1 MKAEPPLNAAAGL
14 RSKIPLPP
22 TRTSQ
27 SEKRSFVYVCTTSRR
42 NFTSLFAVS
51 FRPLLDPTL
60 ETHAIF
66 SFSFSSFLFDH
77 LLFHSLSLALF
88 FFPFLPLSLSLGQ
101 ILWNSSRVPS
111 RRNLPTSSSSSSPP
125 ALSSSFILPS
135 VFSPPLPSPGGR
147 GFVGKRAPVDRPP
160 RPPPC
165 TQIDRH
171 PWPGCPRP
179 AITLARPEDPG
190 RCRPG

>member
-1 MKAEPPLNAAAGL
+1 MYAPRRAATSRHFSPS
-14 RSKIPLPP
+14 RSARSS
-22 TRTSQ
+22 TRHSRHTRFSPFLFLLLF
-27 SEKRSFVYVCTTSRR
+27 STTSY
-42 NFTSLFAVS
+42 
-51 FRPLLDPTL
+51 
-60 ETHAIF
+60 
-66 SFSFSSFLFDH
+66 H
-77 LLFHSLSLALF
+77 LLFHSLSRSLL
-88 FFPFLPLSLSLGQ
+88 LSLSLSLSLGQ